1 MIKTGLTEFGLEVKN
16 LQKVY
21 KGHDENEPVVAL
33 KNLDLQVKK
42 GSFFG
47 LLGPNGAGK
56 STLINILAGLV
67 IKTSGTVKIGNINQ
81 DVNVREFKRSIGVVP
96 QETNF
101 DPFLTPYESL
111 DIQAGLYGVKKSE
124 RKIDQIL
131 KRLGLEAKSNAYMR
145 SLSGGMRRRLL
156 IGKALVH
163 APELVIL
170 DEPTAG
176 VDIEL
181 REMLWNYMKDLNAK
195 GTTIILTTHYLEE
208 AEALCEKI
216 AILNKGEL
224 IACNDTSE
232 LLAKVNL
239 KSMNIRYSNSYLK
252 KINLPEKAI
261 LKENENKKLSI
272 SYNRNEIKTD
282 QLLDCL
288 RAQGLEIIDLSTEE
302 ADLADVFRLL
312 TNNN

>member
-67 IKTSGTVKIGNINQ
+67 IKTSGIVKIGNINQ
-81 DVNVREFKRSIGVVP
+81 DINVREFKRSIGVVP

-124 RKIDQIL
+124 RKIDQLL

-232 LLAKVNL
+232 LLEKVNL
-239 KSMNIRYSNSYLK
+239 KSMNIRYNNLHLK

-261 LKENENKKLSI
+261 LKENKNQKLSKFKFQ
-272 SYNRNEIKTD
+272 N
-282 QLLDCL
+282 
-288 RAQGLEIIDLSTEE
+288 
-302 ADLADVFRLL
+302 VFIPSWQRRY
-312 TNNN
+312 

>member
-1 MIKTGLTEFGLEVKN
+1 MIKPELTEFGLEVKN
-16 LQKVY
+16 LRKVY
-21 KGHDENEPVVAL
+21 QGSDGNEPVVAL
-33 KNLDLQVKK
+33 EDLDLQVKR

-67 IKTSGTVKIGNINQ
+67 IKTSGIVKIGNIDQ
-81 DVNVREFKRSIGVVP
+81 DINMREFKRSIGVVP

-111 DIQAGLYGVKKSE
+111 DIQAGLYGVRKSN
-124 RKIDQIL
+124 RNINQIL
-131 KRLGLEAKSNAYMR
+131 KRLGLEGKSSAYMR

-163 APELVIL
+163 APEVVIL

-181 REMLWNYMKDLNAK
+181 REMLWTYMKDLNSK

-216 AILNKGEL
+216 AILNKGKL
-224 IACNDTSE
+224 IACDDTSD

-239 KSMNIRYSNSYLK
+239 KVINVKFNNRHLE
-252 KINLPEKAI
+252 KIKLPEKAS
-261 LKENENKKLSI
+261 LKEHKDQKLSI
-272 SYNRNEIKTD
+272 SYNRNEIKID
-282 QLLDCL
+282 QIIDCL
-288 RAQGLEIIDLSTEE
+288 RSQGLEIMDLSTEE

-312 TNNN
+312 TQSS

>member
-67 IKTSGTVKIGNINQ
+67 IKTSGIVKIRNIDQ
-81 DVNVREFKRSIGVVP
+81 DINVREFKRSIGVVP

-111 DIQAGLYGVKKSE
+111 DIQAGLYGVRKSE
-124 RKIDQIL
+124 RKIGQIL

>member
-67 IKTSGTVKIGNINQ
+67 IKTSGIVKIRNINQ
-81 DVNVREFKRSIGVVP
+81 DINVREFKRSIGVVP

-261 LKENENKKLSI
+261 LKENKNQKLSI

>member
-21 KGHDENEPVVAL
+21 KGYDGNDPIVAL

-67 IKTSGTVKIGNINQ
+67 IKTSGIVKIGNIDQ
-81 DVNVREFKRSIGVVP
+81 DINVREFKRSIGVVP

-111 DIQAGLYGVKKSE
+111 DIQAGLYGVRKSE
-124 RKIDQIL
+124 RKIGQIL

-208 AEALCEKI
+208 AEALCQKI
-216 AILNKGEL
+216 AILNKGNL

-239 KSMNIRYSNSYLK
+239 KSMNIRYSNLHLK
-252 KINLPEKAI
+252 NINLPEKAI
-261 LKENENKKLSI
+261 LKENKSQKLSI

>member
-1 MIKTGLTEFGLEVKN
+1 MLSYAVEVKN
-16 LQKVY
+16 LSKTYGQEGK
-21 KGHDENEPVVAL
+21 KKPIFAL
-33 KNLDLQVKK
+33 SDLDLRVEQ

-67 IKTSGTVKIGNINQ
+67 NKSSGSVSVKGFDQ
-81 DVNVREFKRSIGVVP
+81 DSDIRNFKRSIGVVP

-111 DIQAGLYGVKKSE
+111 DIQAGLYGIKKND
-124 RKIDQIL
+124 RKINQIL
-131 KRLGLEAKSNAYMR
+131 KNLGLEDKANAYTR

-163 APELVIL
+163 NPSVIIL

-181 REMLWNYMKDLNAK
+181 REMLWNYMKELNSQ

-208 AEALCEKI
+208 AEKVCDEI
-216 AILNKGEL
+216 AILNKGDLVACSKTREL
-224 IACNDTSE
+224 IE
-232 LLAKVNL
+232 RVNL
-239 KSMNIRYSNSYLK
+239 KVIHIKYSGVLEKNFRLPKGANIKEHVNK
-252 KINLPEKAI
+252 KISL
-261 LKENENKKLSI
+261 
-272 SYNRNEIKTD
+272 SYNRNTLKTD
-282 QLLDCL
+282 KLIEFF
-288 RAQGLEIIDLSTEE
+288 RSKSLEIIDLSTEE
-302 ADLADVFRLL
+302 PDLADIFKLL
-312 TNNN
+312 VKSK

>member
-1 MIKTGLTEFGLEVKN
+1 MRTELTELGLEVKN

-21 KGHDENEPVVAL
+21 KSYDGNEPVVAL
-33 KNLDLQVKK
+33 RNLNLQVKK

-67 IKTSGTVKIGNINQ
+67 IKTSGIVKIRNIDQ
-81 DVNVREFKRSIGVVP
+81 DNNVREFKRSIGVVP

-111 DIQAGLYGVKKSE
+111 DIQAGLYGVRKSE
-124 RKIDQIL
+124 RNIRQLL
-131 KRLGLEAKSNAYMR
+131 KRLGLEGKSNAYMR
-145 SLSGGMRRRLL
+145 SLCGGMRRRLL

-163 APELVIL
+163 APKVVIL

-181 REMLWNYMKDLNAK
+181 REMLWDYMKHLNAN

-224 IACNDTSE
+224 IACNDTSD
-232 LLAKVNL
+232 LLARVNL
-239 KSMNIRYSNSYLK
+239 KVINIKYSNSNLK
-252 KINLPEKAI
+252 KINLPDKASI
-261 LKENENKKLSI
+261 KENKNQRLSI

-282 QLLDCL
+282 QLLDSL
-288 RAQGLEIIDLSTEE
+288 RSQGLAIIDLSTEE

-312 TNNN
+312 TKNN

>member
-1 MIKTGLTEFGLEVKN
+1 MMRTELTELGLEVQN

-21 KGHDENEPVVAL
+21 KSNDGSEPIVAL
-33 KNLDLQVKK
+33 KNLNLQVKK

-67 IKTSGTVKIGNINQ
+67 IKTSGIVKIGSINQ
-81 DVNVREFKRSIGVVP
+81 DINVREFKRSIGVVP

-111 DIQAGLYGVKKSE
+111 DIQAGLYGVRKSE
-124 RKIDQIL
+124 RKITQIL
-131 KRLGLEAKSNAYMR
+131 KNLGLESKANAYMR

-163 APELVIL
+163 SPEVVIL

-181 REMLWNYMKDLNAK
+181 REMLWNYLKNLNAK

-208 AEALCEKI
+208 AEALCERI
-216 AILNKGEL
+216 AILNEGGL
-224 IACNDTSE
+224 IACNDTID
-232 LLAKVNL
+232 LLDKVNL
-239 KSMNIRYSNSYLK
+239 KVINIRYSNSHIK
-252 KINLPEKAI
+252 KVNLPKKAS
-261 LKENENKKLSI
+261 LKENKNKKLSI
-272 SYNRNEIKTD
+272 SYDRNEIKTD

-288 RAQGLEIIDLSTEE
+288 RSQGVEILDLSTEE

-312 TNNN
+312 TKSN

>member
-67 IKTSGTVKIGNINQ
+67 IKTSGIVKIRNIDQ
-81 DVNVREFKRSIGVVP
+81 DINVREFKRSIGVVP

-111 DIQAGLYGVKKSE
+111 DIQAGLYGVRKSE
-124 RKIDQIL
+124 RKISQIL

-181 REMLWNYMKDLNAK
+181 REMLWNYMKDLNAN

-239 KSMNIRYSNSYLK
+239 KSMNIRYSNLDLK
-252 KINLPEKAI
+252 KIDLPDKAI
-261 LKENENKKLSI
+261 LKENKNQKLSI

-282 QLLDCL
+282 QILDCL
-288 RAQGLEIIDLSTEE
+288 RAQGLEIIDLTTEE

>member
-21 KGHDENEPVVAL
+21 KGHDGNEPVVAL

-67 IKTSGTVKIGNINQ
+67 IKTSGIVKIRNIDQ
-81 DVNVREFKRSIGVVP
+81 DINVREFKRSIGVVP

-111 DIQAGLYGVKKSE
+111 DIQAGLYGVRKSE
-124 RKIDQIL
+124 RKIGQIL
-131 KRLGLEAKSNAYMR
+131 RRLGLEAKSNAYMR

-181 REMLWNYMKDLNAK
+181 REVLWNYMKDLNSK

-239 KSMNIRYSNSYLK
+239 KSMNIRYSNLHLK

-261 LKENENKKLSI
+261 LKENKNKKLSI
-272 SYNRNEIKTD
+272 SYNRNEVKTD

>member
-1 MIKTGLTEFGLEVKN
+1 MRTELIELGLEVQN
-16 LQKVY
+16 LHKVY
-21 KGHDENEPVVAL
+21 KGYDKSEPIVAL
-33 KNLDLQVKK
+33 KNLSLQVKK
-42 GSFFG
+42 GAFFG

-67 IKTSGTVKIGNINQ
+67 IKTSGKVKIRNIDQ
-81 DVNVREFKRSIGVVP
+81 DINVREFKRSIGVVP

-111 DIQAGLYGVKKSE
+111 DIQAGLYGVRKSE
-124 RKIDQIL
+124 RNINQLL
-131 KRLGLEAKSNAYMR
+131 KRLGLEGKSNAYMR

-163 APELVIL
+163 APKVVIL

-181 REMLWNYMKDLNAK
+181 REMLWDYMKDLNAN

-208 AEALCEKI
+208 AQALCEKI

-224 IACNDTSE
+224 IACNDTSD
-232 LLAKVNL
+232 LLARVNL
-239 KSMNIRYSNSYLK
+239 KVINIKYSNSNLK
-252 KINLPEKAI
+252 KINLPDKASI
-261 LKENENKKLSI
+261 KENKNQRLSI

-282 QLLDCL
+282 QLLDSL
-288 RAQGLEIIDLSTEE
+288 RSQGLAIMDLSTEE

-312 TNNN
+312 TKNN

>member
-1 MIKTGLTEFGLEVKN
+1 MIKPESTEFGLEVKN
-16 LQKVY
+16 LRKVY
-21 KGHDENEPVVAL
+21 RGSDGNEPVVAL
-33 KNLDLQVKK
+33 EELDLQVKR

-67 IKTSGTVKIGNINQ
+67 IKTSGRVKIGNIDQ
-81 DVNVREFKRSIGVVP
+81 DIDIREFKRSIGVVP

-111 DIQAGLYGVKKSE
+111 DIQAGLYGVRKSN
-124 RKIDQIL
+124 RNINQIL
-131 KRLGLEAKSNAYMR
+131 KRLGLEGKSNAYMR

-163 APELVIL
+163 APEVVIL

-181 REMLWNYMKDLNAK
+181 REMLWTYMKDLNSK

-216 AILNKGEL
+216 AILNKGKL
-224 IACNDTSE
+224 IACDDTSD

-239 KSMNIRYSNSYLK
+239 KVINIKYNNPHLD
-252 KINLPEKAI
+252 KIKLPEKAS
-261 LKENENKKLSI
+261 LKEHKNQKLSV
-272 SYNRNEIKTD
+272 SYNRNEIKID
-282 QLLDCL
+282 QIIDCL
-288 RAQGLEIIDLSTEE
+288 RSQGLEIMDLSTEE

-312 TNNN
+312 TQSN

>member
-1 MIKTGLTEFGLEVKN
+1 MLSYAVEVKN
-16 LQKVY
+16 LSKTYGQEGK
-21 KGHDENEPVVAL
+21 KKPIFAL
-33 KNLDLQVKK
+33 SDLDLRVEQ

-67 IKTSGTVKIGNINQ
+67 NKSSGSVSVKGFDQ
-81 DVNVREFKRSIGVVP
+81 DSDIRNFKRSIGVVP

-111 DIQAGLYGVKKSE
+111 DIQAGLYGIKKND
-124 RKIDQIL
+124 RKINQIL
-131 KRLGLEAKSNAYMR
+131 KNLGLEDKANAYTR

-163 APELVIL
+163 NPSVIIL

-181 REMLWNYMKDLNAK
+181 REMLWNYMKELNSQ

-208 AEALCEKI
+208 AEKVCDEI
-216 AILNKGEL
+216 AILNNGEL
-224 IACNDTSE
+224 VACSKTRE
-232 LLAKVNL
+232 LIERVNL
-239 KSMNIRYSNSYLK
+239 KVIHIKYSGVLEKNFLLPKGANIKEHVNK
-252 KINLPEKAI
+252 KISL
-261 LKENENKKLSI
+261 
-272 SYNRNEIKTD
+272 SYNRNTLKTD
-282 QLLDCL
+282 KLIEFF
-288 RAQGLEIIDLSTEE
+288 RSKSLEIIDLSTEE
-302 ADLADVFRLL
+302 PDLADIFKLL
-312 TNNN
+312 VKSK

>member
-1 MIKTGLTEFGLEVKN
+1 MIKTDLTEFGLEIQN

-21 KGHDENEPVVAL
+21 KAHEGNEPIVAL

-67 IKTSGTVKIGNINQ
+67 IKTSGIVKIRNIDQ
-81 DVNVREFKRSIGVVP
+81 DANVREFKRSIGVVP

-101 DPFLTPYESL
+101 DPFLTPFESL
-111 DIQAGLYGVKKSE
+111 DIQAGLYGVRKSD
-124 RKIDQIL
+124 RKIRQL
-131 KRLGLEAKSNAYMR
+131 LHRLGLEAKSNAYMR

-163 APELVIL
+163 TPEVVIL

-181 REMLWNYMKDLNAK
+181 REMLWNYMKDLNAR

-224 IACNDTSE
+224 IACNDTSD
-232 LLAKVNL
+232 LLARVNL
-239 KSMNIRYSNSYLK
+239 KVINIKYNNLHLK
-252 KINLPEKAI
+252 KIKLPEKAS
-261 LKENENKKLSI
+261 LKENKNNKLSI

-288 RAQGLEIIDLSTEE
+288 RSQGLEIIDLSTEE
-302 ADLADVFRLL
+302 ADLADVFKLL
-312 TNNN
+312 TKNN

>member
-1 MIKTGLTEFGLEVKN
+1 MIKPELTEFGLEVKN
-16 LQKVY
+16 LRKVY
-21 KGHDENEPVVAL
+21 LGSDGNEPVVAL
-33 KNLDLQVKK
+33 EDLDLQVKR

-67 IKTSGTVKIGNINQ
+67 IKTSGIVKIGNIDQ
-81 DVNVREFKRSIGVVP
+81 DINMREFKRSIGVVP

-111 DIQAGLYGVKKSE
+111 DIQAGLYGVRKSN
-124 RKIDQIL
+124 RNINQIL
-131 KRLGLEAKSNAYMR
+131 KRLGLEGKSNAYMR

-163 APELVIL
+163 APEVVIL

-181 REMLWNYMKDLNAK
+181 REMLWTYMKDLNSK

-208 AEALCEKI
+208 AEALCKKI
-216 AILNKGEL
+216 AILNKGKL
-224 IACNDTSE
+224 IACDDTSD
-232 LLAKVNL
+232 LLAKVSL
-239 KSMNIRYSNSYLK
+239 KVINVKYENRHLE
-252 KINLPEKAI
+252 KIKLPEKAK
-261 LKENENKKLSI
+261 LKEHKNQKLSI
-272 SYNRNEIKTD
+272 SYNRNEIKID
-282 QLLDCL
+282 QIIDCL
-288 RAQGLEIIDLSTEE
+288 RSQGLEIMDLSTEE

-312 TNNN
+312 TQHS

>member
-1 MIKTGLTEFGLEVKN
+1 MIKTELTEFGLEVKN

-21 KGHDENEPVVAL
+21 KGDDGNEPVVAL

-67 IKTSGTVKIGNINQ
+67 IKTSGIVKIRNIDQ
-81 DVNVREFKRSIGVVP
+81 DINVREFKRSIGVVP

-111 DIQAGLYGVKKSE
+111 DIQAGLYGVRKSE
-124 RKIDQIL
+124 RKIGQIL

-239 KSMNIRYSNSYLK
+239 KSMNIRYTNSYLK

-261 LKENENKKLSI
+261 LKENKNQKLSI

>member
-1 MIKTGLTEFGLEVKN
+1 MIKTDLTEFGLEIQN

-21 KGHDENEPVVAL
+21 KAQEGNEPIVAL

-67 IKTSGTVKIGNINQ
+67 IKTSGIVKIRNIDQ

-111 DIQAGLYGVKKSE
+111 DIQAGLYGVRKSD
-124 RKIDQIL
+124 RKIRQL
-131 KRLGLEAKSNAYMR
+131 LHRLGLDAKSNAYMR

-163 APELVIL
+163 TPEVVIL

-181 REMLWNYMKDLNAK
+181 REMLWNYMKDLNAR

-224 IACNDTSE
+224 IACNDTSD
-232 LLAKVNL
+232 LLARVNL
-239 KSMNIRYSNSYLK
+239 KVINIKYNNLRIK
-252 KINLPEKAI
+252 KIKLPEKAS
-261 LKENENKKLSI
+261 LKENKNNKLSI

-288 RAQGLEIIDLSTEE
+288 RSQGLEIIDLSTEE

-312 TNNN
+312 TKNN

>member
-1 MIKTGLTEFGLEVKN
+1 MIKTDLTEFGLEIQN

-21 KGHDENEPVVAL
+21 KAQEGNEPIVAL

-67 IKTSGTVKIGNINQ
+67 IKTSGIVKIRNIDQ

-111 DIQAGLYGVKKSE
+111 DIQAGLYGVRKSD
-124 RKIDQIL
+124 RKIRQL
-131 KRLGLEAKSNAYMR
+131 LHRLGLDAKSNAYMR

-163 APELVIL
+163 TPEVVIL

-181 REMLWNYMKDLNAK
+181 REMLWNYMKDLNAR

-224 IACNDTSE
+224 IACNDTSD
-232 LLAKVNL
+232 LLARVNL
-239 KSMNIRYSNSYLK
+239 KIINIKYNNLHIK
-252 KINLPEKAI
+252 KIKLPEKAS
-261 LKENENKKLSI
+261 LKENKNNKLSI

-288 RAQGLEIIDLSTEE
+288 RSQGLEIIDLSTEE

-312 TNNN
+312 TKNN

>member
-21 KGHDENEPVVAL
+21 KGYDGNDPIVAL

-67 IKTSGTVKIGNINQ
+67 IKTSGIVKIRNIDQ
-81 DVNVREFKRSIGVVP
+81 DINVREFKRSIGVVP

-111 DIQAGLYGVKKSE
+111 DIQAGLYGVRKSE
-124 RKIDQIL
+124 RKIGQIL

>member
-1 MIKTGLTEFGLEVKN
+1 MLYLILREVKN

-21 KGHDENEPVVAL
+21 RGYDGNAAVVAL
-33 KNLDLQVKK
+33 KNLNLQVKK

-67 IKTSGTVKIGNINQ
+67 IKTSGIVKIRDIDQ
-81 DVNVREFKRSIGVVP
+81 DINVREFKRSIGVVP

-111 DIQAGLYGVKKSE
+111 DIQAGLYGVRKSE
-124 RKIDQIL
+124 RNINQLL
-131 KRLGLEAKSNAYMR
+131 KRLGLEGKSNAYMR

-163 APELVIL
+163 APKVVIL

-181 REMLWNYMKDLNAK
+181 REMLWDYMKHLNAN

-239 KSMNIRYSNSYLK
+239 KSMNIRYSNLNLK
-252 KINLPEKAI
+252 KIDLPEKAI
-261 LKENENKKLSI
+261 LKENKNQKLSI

>member
-21 KGHDENEPVVAL
+21 KGHDQNEPVVAL

-67 IKTSGTVKIGNINQ
+67 IKTSGIVKIRNINQ
-81 DVNVREFKRSIGVVP
+81 DINVREFKRSIGVVP

>member
-67 IKTSGTVKIGNINQ
+67 IKTSGIVKIGNINQ
-81 DVNVREFKRSIGVVP
+81 DINVREFKRSIGVVP

-124 RKIDQIL
+124 RKIDQLL

-252 KINLPEKAI
+252 TINLPEKAI
-261 LKENENKKLSI
+261 LKENKNQKLSKFKFQ
-272 SYNRNEIKTD
+272 N
-282 QLLDCL
+282 
-288 RAQGLEIIDLSTEE
+288 
-302 ADLADVFRLL
+302 VFIPSWQRRY
-312 TNNN
+312 

>member
-1 MIKTGLTEFGLEVKN
+1 MIKTEFGLEIQN
-16 LQKVY
+16 LRKVY
-21 KGHDENEPVVAL
+21 KSNDANEPVVAL
-33 KNLDLQVKK
+33 EKLDLQVKK

-67 IKTSGTVKIGNINQ
+67 IKTSGIVKIRHIDQ
-81 DVNVREFKRSIGVVP
+81 DINVREFKRSIGVVP

-111 DIQAGLYGVKKSE
+111 DIQAGLYGVRKSD
-124 RKIDQIL
+124 RQINQIL
-131 KRLGLEAKSNAYMR
+131 KKLGLEGKSSAYMR

-163 APELVIL
+163 APEVVIL

-216 AILNKGEL
+216 AILNRGEL
-224 IACNDTSE
+224 IACNETSD

-239 KSMNIRYSNSYLK
+239 KVLNIKLNKFDLD
-252 KINLPEKAI
+252 KINLPSKAS
-261 LKENENKKLSI
+261 LKEHKDQKLSI
-272 SYNRNEIKTD
+272 SYNRNEIKMD
-282 QLLDCL
+282 QILDCL
-288 RAQGLEIIDLSTEE
+288 RSQGLEIIDLSTEE

-312 TNNN
+312 TNSN

>member
-21 KGHDENEPVVAL
+21 KGHDGNEPVVAL

-67 IKTSGTVKIGNINQ
+67 IKTSGIVRIRNIDQ
-81 DVNVREFKRSIGVVP
+81 DINVREFKRSIGVVP

-239 KSMNIRYSNSYLK
+239 KSMNIRYS
-252 KINLPEKAI
+252 
-261 LKENENKKLSI
+261 LSLI
-272 SYNRNEIKTD
+272 HI
-282 QLLDCL
+282 
-288 RAQGLEIIDLSTEE
+288 
-302 ADLADVFRLL
+302 
-312 TNNN
+312 

>member
-1 MIKTGLTEFGLEVKN
+1 MMKTDLIEFGLEVKN
-16 LQKVY
+16 LKKVY
-21 KGHDENEPVVAL
+21 KGYDGNAPVVAL
-33 KNLDLQVKK
+33 RNLNLQVKK

-67 IKTSGTVKIGNINQ
+67 IKTSGIVKIRDIDQ
-81 DVNVREFKRSIGVVP
+81 DINVREFKRSIGVVP

-111 DIQAGLYGVKKSE
+111 DIQAGLYGVRKSE
-124 RKIDQIL
+124 RKINQL
-131 KRLGLEAKSNAYMR
+131 LRRLGLEAKSNAYMR

-163 APELVIL
+163 APKVVIL

-181 REMLWNYMKDLNAK
+181 REMLWDYMKHLNAN

-224 IACNDTSE
+224 IACNDTSD
-232 LLAKVNL
+232 LLARVNL
-239 KSMNIRYSNSYLK
+239 KVINIKYSNSNLK
-252 KINLPEKAI
+252 KINLPDKASI
-261 LKENENKKLSI
+261 KENKNQRLSI

-282 QLLDCL
+282 QLLDSL
-288 RAQGLEIIDLSTEE
+288 RSQGLAIMDLSTEE

-312 TNNN
+312 TKNN